1 MKTLNEMY
9 QLHKEK
15 KLEVLTVNSA
25 KALKGKK
32 IQILNFGYAHQDT
45 TDEFVIGDVMSELEY
60 YRQLKEDCYPDKH
73 GHMNRAEYWESY
85 MTPEQLKEH
94 RETLVVV
101 NDNGENTYIFYNPK
115 YDYDN
120 SGTFYM
126 GDVDRLV
133 FFMMVEG

>member
-1 MKTLNEMY
+1 MLTLNEMFKL
-9 QLHKEK
+9 QKEK

-32 IQILNFGYAHQDT
+32 IQILNFGYANQDT

-60 YRQLKEDCYPDKH
+60 YRQLKEECYPDAK
-73 GHMNRAEYWESY
+73 GHKNRAEEWESF
-85 MTPEQLKEH
+85 MTPAQLKDK
-94 RETLVVV
+94 REMLVIVK
-101 NDNGENTYIFYNPK
+101 DNGQSSFIRYNPK

-120 SGTFYM
+120 SKTFYL

-133 FFMMVEG
+133 WFKEI

>member
-9 QLHKEK
+9 QLHGEK
-15 KLEVLTVNSA
+15 KLEILTVESA

-85 MTPEQLKEH
+85 MTPEQLKKH

-115 YDYDN
+115 
-120 SGTFYM
+120 
-126 GDVDRLV
+126 
-133 FFMMVEG
+133 

>member
-1 MKTLNEMY
+1 MLTLNEMFKL
-9 QLHKEK
+9 QKEK

-32 IQILNFGYAHQDT
+32 IQILNFGYANQDT

-60 YRQLKEDCYPDKH
+60 YRQLKEECYPDAK
-73 GHMNRAEYWESY
+73 GHKNRAEEWESF
-85 MTPEQLKEH
+85 MTPAQLKDK
-94 RETLVVV
+94 RETLVIVK
-101 NDNGENTYIFYNPK
+101 DNGQSSFIRYNPK

-120 SGTFYM
+120 RKTFYL

-133 FFMMVEG
+133 WFKEI

>member
-9 QLHKEK
+9 QLHGEK
-15 KLEVLTVNSA
+15 KLEILTVESA

-60 YRQLKEDCYPDKH
+60 YRQLKEDCYPDAK
-73 GHMNRAEYWESY
+73 GHKNRAEEWESF
-85 MTPEQLKEH
+85 MTPERLKDK
-94 RETLVVV
+94 RETLVIVK
-101 NDNGENTYIFYNPK
+101 DNGQSSFIRYNPK

-133 FFMMVEG
+133 FYTVVEG